1 MRFFRRSLA
10 GLFLIS
16 LTVGLLALAGSTVYS
31 ALQERWA
38 REGRPSIARE
48 RVFAAEVTMLEIG
61 RATPVLTAFG
71 EVRSRRMLELRAPAA
86 GTVLTLAEGFEDG
99 GAVEAGALLM
109 RIDPAQA
116 QSALDVAAADLR
128 EAENSLAEAEAAV
141 ELARED
147 VEAARMQAE
156 LRDRALARQQD
167 LLERGVGSAATVETA
182 ELAAA
187 GAHQAVLSRRQ
198 ALAQAE
204 AQLDQAGTSLERR
217 RIAFSEAER
226 ELSETALRAEFAG
239 VLANVAVVQG
249 GLVNQNE
256 RVATLIDPDALE
268 VSFRV
273 STAQYARLLDENGQ
287 LPEAAVTVVLDVLG
301 EDFTVP
307 ARLTRE
313 SGAVQEGQSGRLL
326 FAELLETRGFRDGDF
341 VTVRLEEPELRGVA
355 ILPATALDAEG
366 FVLVLGEEDRLDEV
380 QVTLMRRQGDDVI
393 VRVPPQINGAEVVV
407 ARSPVLGAGIRINPL
422 RPSADGAEVP
432 SEPETIALDPE
443 RRARL
448 VAFVEGNGFI
458 PEDVRARLLRQLQE
472 DEVPAQMVNR
482 LESRMGG

>member
-1 MRFFRRSLA
+1 M
-10 GLFLIS
+10 
-16 LTVGLLALAGSTVYS
+16 
-31 ALQERWA
+31 
-38 REGRPSIARE
+38 
-48 RVFAAEVTMLEIG
+48 
-61 RATPVLTAFG
+61 
-71 EVRSRRMLELRAPAA
+71 
-86 GTVLTLAEGFEDG
+86 
-99 GAVEAGALLM
+99 
-109 RIDPAQA
+109 
-116 QSALDVAAADLR
+116 
-128 EAENSLAEAEAAV
+128 
-141 ELARED
+141 
-147 VEAARMQAE
+147 
-156 LRDRALARQQD
+156 
-167 LLERGVGSAATVETA
+167 
-182 ELAAA
+182 
-187 GAHQAVLSRRQ
+187 
-198 ALAQAE
+198 
-204 AQLDQAGTSLERR
+204 
-217 RIAFSEAER
+217 
-226 ELSETALRAEFAG
+226 
-239 VLANVAVVQG
+239 
-249 GLVNQNE
+249 
-256 RVATLIDPDALE
+256 
-268 VSFRV
+268 
-273 STAQYARLLDENGQ
+273 
-287 LPEAAVTVVLDVLG
+287 
-301 EDFTVP
+301 P